1 MRKNGIQKLERKRT
15 MSRVGEK
22 IKEARVKSG
31 MTQKAFAKKLGVAE
45 KFINEVETGRRIVQE
60 SFIDKAAKIL
70 KADLNDVSMVVT
82 DEALMEERKAYATIN
97 KKPAKIETEEVWD
110 NAFSSVLKNVPIYD
124 YSLKNVK
131 GKIELPIYSNKVEGF
146 PQDKVMYL
154 EIQDNEMS
162 GFRMMQ
168 GDLAFAHLVK
178 EVSNNGIFL
187 VDYKGNRKIRQIKS
201 LGNSKLLL
209 VSNGG
214 ALMTETVESREISV
228 IAKLERIEIRL

>member
-1 MRKNGIQKLERKRT
+1 

-22 IKEARVKSG
+22 IKEARLKSG
-31 MTQKAFAKKLGVAE
+31 MTQKVLAKKLGVAE

-70 KADLNDVSMVVT
+70 NADLNDVSMVVT
-82 DEALMEERKAYATIN
+82 DEALMEERKTYATVN
-97 KKPAKIETEEVWD
+97 KKPAKIETEEVWN

-124 YSLKNVK
+124 YSLKNIK
-131 GKIELPIYSNKVEGF
+131 GKIELPIHSN
-146 PQDKVMYL
+146 KVMYL

-178 EVSNNGIFL
+178 EISNNGIFL
-187 VDYKGNRKIRQIKS
+187 VDYKGSRKIRQIKS

-228 IAKLERIEIRL
+228 IAKLERIEIKL